1 MLRSI
6 LMAAAAVAITAGSA
20 MAADRGPV
28 QLLGTEVT
36 AQASNAVG
44 QSGAEV
50 TPVRWGYNGYRSNY
64 GGYYGGYRPYSNYY
78 RGGYGGYN
86 NYYRPYG
93 SYYRG
98 GYGYGYRPYYG
109 GYNNYYRGG
118 VGFGIY

>member
-6 LMAAAAVAITAGSA
+6 LAATAVVAIGAGSA
-20 MAADRGPV
+20 LAADRGPM
-28 QLLGTEVT
+28 QLLGTQVA
-36 AQASNAVG
+36 AQTSNAVTHG
-44 QSGAEV
+44 SAEV
-50 TPVRWGYNGYRSNY
+50 TPVRWGYNGYR
-64 GGYYGGYRPYSNYY
+64 GGYGGYRPYSNYY
-78 RGGYGGYN
+78 RGGYGGYYN